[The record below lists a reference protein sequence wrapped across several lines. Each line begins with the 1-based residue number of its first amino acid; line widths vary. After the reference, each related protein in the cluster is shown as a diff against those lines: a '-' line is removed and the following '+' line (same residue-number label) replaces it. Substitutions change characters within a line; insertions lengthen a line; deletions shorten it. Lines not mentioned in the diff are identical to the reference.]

1 MSDGAKKAKVG
12 FYQDPEDTARA
23 RAVFQWTNAA
33 EQHGSFSDFIAGAVM
48 KEVKRLER
56 KHNGGEPWAPA
67 HAGKIAAGRPIAKK

>member
-33 EQHGSFSDFIAGAVM
+33 EQHGAARVSEQTRARLRAGSAT
-48 KEVKRLER
+48 LP
-56 KHNGGEPWAPA
+56 G
-67 HAGKIAAGRPIAKK
+67 